1 MFAVIT
7 IEGIRVNAKAIPEK
21 QLASIWKTLSNKAFP
36 KVKAFQLDDGDFDRV
51 MALRKCWAD
60 VGREMIEWGRV
71 LSTRG
76 TDACVFSADE
86 FADVDYVILIRTSHC
101 HGFEEILEHE
111 LSHIARGD
119 L

>member
-7 IEGIRVNAKAIPEK
+7 IEGIRVNAKAISRK
-21 QLASIWKTLSNKAFP
+21 QLVSIWKMQSNKSFP
-36 KVKAFQLDDGDFDRV
+36 RLKAFQLDDGDFDRV

-60 VGREMIEWGRV
+60 VGRELIEWGRV

-76 TDACVFSADE
+76 TDACVFNAEE
-86 FADVDYVILIRTSHC
+86 FVDVDYVILVRENPYHSLK
-101 HGFEEILEHE
+101 EVLEHE

>member
-7 IEGIRVNAKAIPEK
+7 IEGVKVNAKAIPKK
-21 QLASIWKTLSNKAFP
+21 QLALIWKTLSSKAFP
-36 KVKAFQLDDGDFDRV
+36 RVKAFQLDDGDFDRV

-76 TDACVFSADE
+76 TDACVFSAEE
-86 FADVDYVILIRTSHC
+86 FADVDYVILIRTSHY

>member
-7 IEGIRVNAKAIPEK
+7 IEGIRVNAKAISKK
-21 QLASIWKTLSNKAFP
+21 QLLSMWKMLSNKAFP

-71 LSTRG
+71 LSTKG
-76 TDACVFSADE
+76 TDACVSSAEE
-86 FADVDYVILIRTSHC
+86 FADIDYVILIRTSHY

>member
-7 IEGIRVNAKAIPEK
+7 IEGIRVNAKAIPKK

-36 KVKAFQLDDGDFDRV
+36 RVKAFQLDDGDFDRV

-71 LSTRG
+71 LSTKG
-76 TDACVFSADE
+76 TDACVSSAEE
-86 FADVDYVILIRTSHC
+86 FADIDYVILIRTSHY

>member
-1 MFAVIT
+1 MIT
-7 IEGIRVNAKAIPEK
+7 IEGIRVNAKAISKK
-21 QLASIWKTLSNKAFP
+21 QLVSIWTMLSNKAFP

-71 LSTRG
+71 LSTKG
-76 TDACVFSADE
+76 TDACVSSAEE
-86 FADVDYVILIRTSHC
+86 FADIDYVILIRTSHY

>member
-1 MFAVIT
+1 MIT
-7 IEGIRVNAKAIPEK
+7 IEGIRVNAKAIPK
-21 QLASIWKTLSNKAFP
+21 KRLISIWKMLSNKAFP

-51 MALRKCWAD
+51 MALKKCWAD

-76 TDACVFSADE
+76 TDACVFSAEE
-86 FADVDYVILIRTSHC
+86 FADVDYVILIRTSHY

>member
-1 MFAVIT
+1 VIT
-7 IEGIRVNAKAIPEK
+7 IEGVKVNAKAIPKK
-21 QLASIWKTLSNKAFP
+21 QLALIWKTLSSKAFP
-36 KVKAFQLDDGDFDRV
+36 RVEAFQLDDGDFDRV
-51 MALRKCWAD
+51 MALKKCWAD

-86 FADVDYVILIRTSHC
+86 FADVDYVILIRTSHY

>member
-1 MFAVIT
+1 VIT
-7 IEGIRVNAKAIPEK
+7 IEGVKVNAKAIPKK
-21 QLASIWKTLSNKAFP
+21 QLASIWKTLSSKAFP
-36 KVKAFQLDDGDFDRV
+36 RVKAFQLDDGDFDRV

-76 TDACVFSADE
+76 TDACVFGADE
-86 FADVDYVILIRTSHC
+86 FGDIDYVILIRTSHY

>member
-1 MFAVIT
+1 MIT
-7 IEGIRVNAKAIPEK
+7 IEGIRVNAKAIPKK
-21 QLASIWKTLSNKAFP
+21 QLVSIWKMLSNKAFP
-36 KVKAFQLDDGDFDRV
+36 RVKAFQLDNGDFDRV

-71 LSTRG
+71 LSTKG
-76 TDACVFSADE
+76 TDACVFSAEE
-86 FADVDYVILIRTSHC
+86 FADIDYVILIRTSHY